1 MNKKQEEI
9 LYKEFKVNDRF
20 TITRGDYEGFPCAM
34 VAYNWTDEQM
44 EELAKEIGE
53 ELEGYAEWYDDL
65 DCEGY
70 EEDFWIVMENIAV
83 KKGMQY
89 YEDLSDEEYKKA
101 CEEWRDIE

>member
-20 TITRGDYEGFPCAM
+20 TITRNDYESFPCAM

-44 EELAKEIGE
+44 EELAKEVGE

-70 EEDFWIVMENIAV
+70 EEDFWIAMENIAV
-83 KKGMQY
+83 KRGMQY

>member
-20 TITRGDYEGFPCAM
+20 TITRNDYESFPCAM

-44 EELAKEIGE
+44 EELAKEVGE

-70 EEDFWIVMENIAV
+70 EEDFWIAMENIAV
-83 KKGMQY
+83 RKGMQY

>member
-9 LYKEFKVNDRF
+9 LYKEFRVNDRF

-44 EELAKEIGE
+44 EELAKEVGE

-65 DCEGY
+65 DC
-70 EEDFWIVMENIAV
+70 
-83 KKGMQY
+83 
-89 YEDLSDEEYKKA
+89 
-101 CEEWRDIE
+101 

>member
-20 TITRGDYEGFPCAM
+20 TITRNDYEGFPCAM

-44 EELAKEIGE
+44 EELAKEVGE

-70 EEDFWIVMENIAV
+70 EEDFWIAMENIAV
-83 KKGMQY
+83 KRGMQY

>member
-1 MNKKQEEI
+1 MTALPLQG
-9 LYKEFKVNDRF
+9 
-20 TITRGDYEGFPCAM
+20 TTMRGFR
-34 VAYNWTDEQM
+34 VLW
-44 EELAKEIGE
+44 LLIIG
-53 ELEGYAEWYDDL
+53 LTEWYDDL

-83 KKGMQY
+83 RKGMQY